1 MNDVDRVLDAL
12 LHDLRSPLAAA
23 TGYLRLIREKRI
35 APGPDLDRAIEQT
48 QTALRN
54 MAVLCAR
61 AEPLRT
67 EPPSRNASEPLPRV
81 CEEIVRLLD
90 EQTIQVECD
99 EVPASA
105 VIALTSDWA
114 ELCPALTAMLAQ
126 VARPRP
132 NAPAGSIRVSATQ
145 THLRLS
151 VRLPHGQDAPARSAF
166 DPWAYPGMV
175 VALGCRAVE
184 RSGGR
189 WDANLGDVALRV
201 EFPIAS

>member
-35 APGPDLDRAIEQT
+35 APGADLDRAIEQT

-61 AEPLRT
+61 AETLRT
-67 EPPSRNASEPLPRV
+67 EPPSRNVSEPLPRA
-81 CEEIVRLLD
+81 CEEIVRRLD

-99 EVPASA
+99 DLPASA
-105 VIALTSDWA
+105 AIAVTVDWG

-132 NAPAGSIRVSATQ
+132 SAPPGSIRVSATP

-151 VRLPHGQDAPARSAF
+151 VRLPHRQDAPEHSAF

-189 WDANLGDVALRV
+189 WDANLDDVALRV
-201 EFPIAS
+201 ELPLAS